1 MGGLADEEI
10 LVKLKSAIRVLQNRG
25 GVEGAR
31 SNSVVITGLVPV
43 NPIA

>member
-10 LVKLKSAIRVLQNRG
+10 LVKLKSAIRVLQNRDG
-25 GVEGAR
+25 AEGAR
-31 SNSVVITGLVPV
+31 SNSVITGLVPV